1 VADTAQP
8 FVSALN
14 GLVAAGGR
22 YGRATSSPGVIVRE
36 VRGVGLATVTAR
48 KGRRTAL
55 LEAVRSSFGVD
66 LPTTPKHVVGLHI
79 AVLWLGPH
87 RWLAFKQPAPEAG
100 MEALLGAP
108 LAGLA
113 SLVDAS
119 HERTLLR
126 LTGSHV
132 RDALAK
138 GVAVDL
144 HPRAFRPGDAAATLF
159 SHIPVHLW
167 QIDER
172 PTYEF
177 AVIRSLAQSFWQWL
191 ATAAAQ
197 YGLEFADP

>member
-8 FVSALN
+8 FASALN
-14 GLVAAGGR
+14 GVVAAGGR

-36 VRGVGLATVTAR
+36 IRGVGLATVTAR
-48 KGRRTAL
+48 KGRHTAL

-66 LPTTPKHVVGLHI
+66 LPATPKRVVGLHM
-79 AVLWLGPH
+79 AFVWSGPD
-87 RWLAFKQPAPEAG
+87 RWLASKQPAPEAG

-126 LTGSHV
+126 LTGSKV

-144 HPRAFRPGDAAATLF
+144 HPRAFQPGDAAATLI

-177 AVIRSLAQSFWQWL
+177 AVIRSLAPSFWQWL
-191 ATAAAQ
+191 ATAAAPF
-197 YGLEFADP
+197 GLEFADP